1 MVLVLEALHAAL
13 GFVPLH
19 EIPQRLPRFL
29 DHLARPNGQG
39 RPKAIEL
46 FLGALRPQ
54 PG

>member
-1 MVLVLEALHAAL
+1 MVLVLEALRAAL

-19 EIPQRLPRFL
+19 EIPRQLPRFL
-29 DHLARPNGQG
+29 DHLARPNGHR

-46 FLGALRPQ
+46 FVGQLRPQ